1 MNEIAENKK
10 SSNFSKGLK
19 RFFYDQTILVI
30 FIVLVIII
38 SIASPNFLRISN
50 IFNIVR
56 QVTVLG
62 IMAAGMTIVV
72 IGKGID
78 LSSASILALAAVVNV
93 MLQQFGYWPAA
104 LAGVSVAI
112 ACGFVNG
119 FLIGKIKANFVIVTL
134 GTQILF
140 TSIALIISQGR
151 NLSSR
156 PEKIFSYIADESI
169 LGVPVIAWF
178 LLLIMIVVGILLQK
192 TSSGRRLYATGL
204 NDKAALVAGINVSNV
219 VMSTYVINGLLVGIA
234 SVVLV
239 SRLPRIR
246 VGTAADY
253 LFDVI
258 TIVVLGGTAL
268 SGGIGNIYKT
278 AIGLLLFAVINNA
291 MALLTVPYE
300 FQQLT
305 RGIILIIAVLYDEFN
320 RRKRA
325 LY

>member
-178 LLLIMIVVGILLQK
+178 LLLIMVVVGILLQK

>member
-1 MNEIAENKK
+1 MDELAENKK
-10 SSNFSKGLK
+10 SSNLGSGLK
-19 RFFYDQTILVI
+19 KFFYDQTILII
-30 FIVLVIII
+30 FIVFVIII
-38 SIASPNFLRISN
+38 SIVSPNFLRISN
-50 IFNIVR
+50 IFNIIR
-56 QVTVLG
+56 QITVLG
-62 IMAAGMTIVV
+62 IMACGMTIVV
-72 IGKGID
+72 IGKGMD

-93 MLQQFGYWPAA
+93 MLQQYGYWPAA
-104 LAGVSVAI
+104 IAGVSVGI
-112 ACGFVNG
+112 LCGFLNG
-119 FLIGKIKANFVIVTL
+119 FIIGKIKANFIIVTL

-140 TSIALIISQGR
+140 TSLALIISQGR

-156 PEKIFSYIADESI
+156 SEKIFSYISDQSI
-169 LGVPVIAWF
+169 LGVPFIAWF
-178 LLLIMIVVGILLQK
+178 LLIIMVIVGVMLQK

-204 NDKAALVAGINVSNV
+204 NDKAALVAGINTSNII
-219 VMSTYVINGLLVGIA
+219 MSTYVINGLLIGIA
-234 SVVLV
+234 SVVLCA
-239 SRLPRIR
+239 RLPRIR

-258 TIVVLGGTAL
+258 TVVVLGGTSL

-291 MALLTVPYE
+291 MALLTIPFE

-320 RRKRA
+320 RRKRV

>member
-1 MNEIAENKK
+1 MNELAENKK
-10 SSNFSKGLK
+10 IPNFGKGLK
-19 RFFYDQTILVI
+19 KVFYNQTILI
-30 FIVLVIII
+30 ILIVFVIII
-38 SIASPNFLRISN
+38 SIASPNFLRVSN
-50 IFNIVR
+50 IFNIIR
-56 QVTVLG
+56 QITVLG
-62 IMAAGMTIVV
+62 IMACGMSIVV
-72 IGKGID
+72 IGKGMD
-78 LSSASILALAAVVNV
+78 LSAASILALAAVVNV

-104 LAGVSVAI
+104 IAGVLVGV
-112 ACGFVNG
+112 ACGFFNG
-119 FLIGKIKANFVIVTL
+119 FIIGKIKANFIIVTL

-140 TSIALIISQGR
+140 TSLALIISQGR

-156 PEKIFSYIADESI
+156 QEKIFSYISDESI
-169 LGVPVIAWF
+169 LGVPFIAWF
-178 LLLIMIVVGILLQK
+178 LLIILVIVGVMLQK
-192 TSSGRRLYATGL
+192 TIAGRRLYATGL
-204 NDKAALVAGINVSNV
+204 NDKAALVAGINVSNII
-219 VMSTYVINGLLVGIA
+219 MSTYVVNGLLIGIA
-234 SVVLV
+234 SVVLCA
-239 SRLPRIR
+239 RLPRIR

-258 TIVVLGGTAL
+258 TVVVLGGTSL

-320 RRKRA
+320 RRKRV

>member
-1 MNEIAENKK
+1 MNELAENKK
-10 SSNFSKGLK
+10 IPNFGKGLK
-19 RFFYDQTILVI
+19 KLFYNQTILLILILFVI
-30 FIVLVIII
+30 VI
-38 SIASPNFLRISN
+38 SIASPNFLRVSN
-50 IFNIVR
+50 IFNIIR
-56 QVTVLG
+56 QITVLG
-62 IMAAGMTIVV
+62 IMACGMTVVV
-72 IGKGID
+72 IGKGMD

-104 LAGVSVAI
+104 IAGVLVGI
-112 ACGFVNG
+112 VCGFLNG
-119 FLIGKIKANFVIVTL
+119 FIIGKIKANFIIVTL

-140 TSIALIISQGR
+140 TSLALIISQGR

-156 PEKIFSYIADESI
+156 SEKIFSYISDESI
-169 LGVPVIAWF
+169 LGVPVIAW
-178 LLLIMIVVGILLQK
+178 LLLVILVIVGVVLQK
-192 TSSGRRLYATGL
+192 TIAGRRLYASGL

-219 VMSTYVINGLLVGIA
+219 IMSTYVINGLLIGIA
-234 SVVLV
+234 SVVLCA
-239 SRLPRIR
+239 RLPRIR

-258 TIVVLGGTAL
+258 TVVVLGGTSL

-291 MALLTVPYE
+291 MALLTVPFE

-320 RRKRA
+320 RRKRV

>member
-1 MNEIAENKK
+1 MNELAENKK
-10 SSNFSKGLK
+10 IPNFGKKLK
-19 RFFYDQTILVI
+19 KLFYDQTILI
-30 FIVLVIII
+30 ILIVFVIII

-56 QVTVLG
+56 QIAVLG
-62 IMAAGMTIVV
+62 IMACGMSIVV
-72 IGKGID
+72 IGKGVD
-78 LSSASILALAAVVNV
+78 LSAASILALAAVVNV

-104 LAGVSVAI
+104 ITGVLVGV
-112 ACGFVNG
+112 ACGFLNG
-119 FLIGKIKANFVIVTL
+119 FIIGKIKANFIIVTL

-140 TSIALIISQGR
+140 TSLALIISQGR

-156 PEKIFSYIADESI
+156 SEKIFSYISDASI
-169 LGVPVIAWF
+169 LGVPVIAW
-178 LLLIMIVVGILLQK
+178 LLLIIMVIVGVILQK

-204 NDKAALVAGINVSNV
+204 NDRAALVAGINVSNII
-219 VMSTYVINGLLVGIA
+219 MSTYVINGLLIGIA
-234 SVVLV
+234 SVVLCA
-239 SRLPRIR
+239 RLPRIR

-258 TIVVLGGTAL
+258 TVVVLGGTSL

-291 MALLTVPYE
+291 MALLTIPFE

-320 RRKRA
+320 RRKRV

>member
-50 IFNIVR
+50 IFNILR

>member
-1 MNEIAENKK
+1 MNELAENKK
-10 SSNFSKGLK
+10 IPNFGRGLK
-19 RFFYDQTILVI
+19 KLFYNQTILLI
-30 FIVLVIII
+30 LILFVIII
-38 SIASPNFLRISN
+38 SIASPNFLRVSN

-56 QVTVLG
+56 QITVLG
-62 IMAAGMTIVV
+62 IMACGMAIVV
-72 IGKGID
+72 IGKGMD
-78 LSSASILALAAVVNV
+78 LSAASILALAAVVNV

-104 LAGVSVAI
+104 IAGVLVGV
-112 ACGFVNG
+112 ACGFLNG
-119 FLIGKIKANFVIVTL
+119 FIIGKIKANFIIVTL

-140 TSIALIISQGR
+140 TSLALIISQGR

-156 PEKIFSYIADESI
+156 SEKIFSYISDESI
-169 LGVPVIAWF
+169 LGVPVIAW
-178 LLLIMIVVGILLQK
+178 LLLFIMVIVGVTLQK
-192 TSSGRRLYATGL
+192 TISGRRLYATGL

-219 VMSTYVINGLLVGIA
+219 IMSTYVINGLLIGIA
-234 SVVLV
+234 SVVLCA
-239 SRLPRIR
+239 RLPRIR

-258 TIVVLGGTAL
+258 TVVVLGGTSL

-291 MALLTVPYE
+291 MALLTVPFE

-305 RGIILIIAVLYDEFN
+305 RGVILIIAVLYDEFN
-320 RRKRA
+320 RRKRV

>member
-50 IFNIVR
+50 IFNILR

-62 IMAAGMTIVV
+62 IMACGMTIVV

-178 LLLIMIVVGILLQK
+178 LLLIMVVVGILLQK

-234 SVVLV
+234 SVVLC

-320 RRKRA
+320 GRKRA

>member
-1 MNEIAENKK
+1 MNDLVENKK
-10 SSNFSKGLK
+10 SLNFGRGLK
-19 RFFYDQTILVI
+19 KFFYDQTILVI
-30 FIVLVIII
+30 FIVIVIII

-50 IFNIVR
+50 IFNVIR
-56 QVTVLG
+56 QITVLG
-62 IMAAGMTIVV
+62 IMACGMTIVV
-72 IGKGID
+72 IGKGMD

-104 LAGVSVAI
+104 IAGVLVAV
-112 ACGFVNG
+112 ACGFING
-119 FLIGKIKANFVIVTL
+119 FIIGKIKANFIIVTL

-140 TSIALIISQGR
+140 TSLALIISQGR

-156 PEKIFSYIADESI
+156 PEKIFCYIADEKL
-169 LGVPVIAWF
+169 LGIPVIAWI
-178 LLLIMIVVGILLQK
+178 LIIIMIIVGILLQK
-192 TSSGRRLYATGL
+192 TIPGRRLYATGL
-204 NDKAALVAGINVSNV
+204 NDKAALVAGINVSNIIT
-219 VMSTYVINGLLVGIA
+219 STYVINGFLIGIA
-234 SVVLV
+234 SVVLC

-258 TIVVLGGTAL
+258 TVVVLGGTSL

-291 MALLTVPYE
+291 MALLTVPFE

-305 RGIILIIAVLYDEFN
+305 RGIILIIAVVYDEFN
-320 RRKRA
+320 RRKRV

>member
-1 MNEIAENKK
+1 MNELAENKK
-10 SSNFSKGLK
+10 SPNFGKGLK
-19 RFFYDQTILVI
+19 KLFYNQTILI
-30 FIVLVIII
+30 ILIVFVIII
-38 SIASPNFLRISN
+38 SIASPNFLRVSN
-50 IFNIVR
+50 IFNIIR
-56 QVTVLG
+56 QITVLG
-62 IMAAGMTIVV
+62 IMACGMSIVV
-72 IGKGID
+72 IGKGMD
-78 LSSASILALAAVVNV
+78 LSAASILALAAVVNV
-93 MLQQFGYWPAA
+93 MLQQYGYWPAA
-104 LAGVSVAI
+104 IAGVLVGV
-112 ACGFVNG
+112 ACGFFNG
-119 FLIGKIKANFVIVTL
+119 FIIGKIKANFIIVTL

-140 TSIALIISQGR
+140 TSLALIISQGR

-156 PEKIFSYIADESI
+156 SEKIFSYISDESI
-169 LGVPVIAWF
+169 LGVPFIAWF
-178 LLLIMIVVGILLQK
+178 LLIVMVIVGVMLQK
-192 TSSGRRLYATGL
+192 TISGRRLYATGL

-219 VMSTYVINGLLVGIA
+219 IMSTYVINGLLIGIA
-234 SVVLV
+234 SVVLCA
-239 SRLPRIR
+239 RLPRIR

-258 TIVVLGGTAL
+258 TVVVLGGTSL

-320 RRKRA
+320 RRKRV

>member
-1 MNEIAENKK
+1 MNELAENKK
-10 SSNFSKGLK
+10 IPNFGKGLK
-19 RFFYDQTILVI
+19 KLFYNQTILI
-30 FIVLVIII
+30 ILIVFVIII
-38 SIASPNFLRISN
+38 SIASPNFLRVSN
-50 IFNIVR
+50 IFNIIR
-56 QVTVLG
+56 QIAVLG
-62 IMAAGMTIVV
+62 IMACGMAIVV
-72 IGKGID
+72 IGKGMD

-104 LAGVSVAI
+104 IAGVLVGV
-112 ACGFVNG
+112 ACGFLNG
-119 FLIGKIKANFVIVTL
+119 FIIGKIKANFIIVTL

-140 TSIALIISQGR
+140 TSLALIISQGR

-156 PEKIFSYIADESI
+156 SEKIFSYISDESI
-169 LGVPVIAWF
+169 LGVPVIAWL
-178 LLLIMIVVGILLQK
+178 LLLIMVIVGVMLQK
-192 TSSGRRLYATGL
+192 TISGRRLYATGL

-219 VMSTYVINGLLVGIA
+219 IMSTYVINGLLIGIA
-234 SVVLV
+234 SVVLCA
-239 SRLPRIR
+239 RLPRIR

-258 TIVVLGGTAL
+258 TVVVLGGTSL

-291 MALLTVPYE
+291 MALLTVPFE

-305 RGIILIIAVLYDEFN
+305 RGIILIVAVLYDEFN
-320 RRKRA
+320 RRKRV

>member
-1 MNEIAENKK
+1 MNELAENKK
-10 SSNFSKGLK
+10 IPNFGKGLK
-19 RFFYDQTILVI
+19 KLFYNQTILLI
-30 FIVLVIII
+30 LIVFVIII
-38 SIASPNFLRISN
+38 SIASPNFLRVSN
-50 IFNIVR
+50 IFNIIR
-56 QVTVLG
+56 QIAVLG
-62 IMAAGMTIVV
+62 IMACGMAIVV
-72 IGKGID
+72 IGKGMD

-104 LAGVSVAI
+104 IAGVLVGVV
-112 ACGFVNG
+112 CGFLNG
-119 FLIGKIKANFVIVTL
+119 FIIGKIKANFIIVTL

-140 TSIALIISQGR
+140 TSLALIISQGR

-156 PEKIFSYIADESI
+156 SEKIFSYISDESI
-169 LGVPVIAWF
+169 LGVPVIAWL
-178 LLLIMIVVGILLQK
+178 LLLIMVIVGVMLQK
-192 TSSGRRLYATGL
+192 TISGRRLYATGL

-219 VMSTYVINGLLVGIA
+219 IMSTYVINGLLIGIA
-234 SVVLV
+234 SVVLCA
-239 SRLPRIR
+239 RLPRIR

-258 TIVVLGGTAL
+258 TVVVLGGTSL

-291 MALLTVPYE
+291 MALLTVPFE

-305 RGIILIIAVLYDEFN
+305 RGIILIVAVLYDEFN
-320 RRKRA
+320 RRKRV